1 MTDKNPTK
9 EKIAIPLMKRL
20 SFKIICVVLIF
31 CIALMIGVTF
41 FVYYPMNDVV
51 LNRELQIQKNHLG
64 EMESAITAFLEETD
78 ALSQTLYYNNKSYEA
93 LLEQSRNILPDVDE
107 KSESRQILLDTI
119 FSMRNFDVK
128 IYRILLRVGS
138 ITYTSKQDIQWS
150 LFEDTRLSSSHQVCR
165 ELRRANGK
173 NVIMIRGAD
182 DEINAEHYT
191 VQMGRILKN
200 LDTGNEIGAI
210 LFDINLDSFFTQY
223 LNDGKT
229 LAIAMLT
236 EDGRIVEQAGEVDPQ
251 LLQAALSGGE
261 VSQLS
266 YENERYCA
274 VKQPLSGTDDYLVS
288 ICREADLMDY
298 YITLRQR
305 TMLIISSLFFVAVLL
320 VILYAKR
327 LGKRFRNIQEGIN
340 QYKSG
345 NLNFKIV
352 DKSSDELAAIATNF
366 NEMGVDI
373 RNQIEKNNLLQQKHQ
388 EIEKEILWQQIN
400 PHFIYNSLESIQMY
414 AVLRGEKGISRMVG
428 VLGRLLRI
436 GLGEMDEI
444 VNVETEFEFIEMYL
458 KMQQMRY
465 EDHLQFRIH
474 ISPEVREKKILK
486 FILQP
491 LVENSIRHGLEEK
504 IEPGF
509 ISVSATWENQRIVLV
524 VEDNGIG
531 IPEEKLKNLQE
542 KLYVRPNTQHGIG
555 MKNIR
560 DRIELFYNGEGTF
573 EITSTEG
580 IGTRICM
587 TLPPIGK
594 EQAEQEDV
602 DALETES

>member
-1 MTDKNPTK
+1 MIDKNPNK
-9 EKIAIPLMKRL
+9 ERIAIPFRKRI

-31 CIALMIGVTF
+31 CVTLMIGVTF
-41 FVYYPMNDVV
+41 FVYSPMNDVV
-51 LNRELQIQKNHLG
+51 LKRELQIQKNHLG
-64 EMESAITAFLEETD
+64 EMESAITAFLKETD
-78 ALSQTLYYNNKSYEA
+78 ALSQTLYYNNESYEA
-93 LLEQSRNILPDVDE
+93 LLEQSRNILPNVDE
-107 KSESRQILLDTI
+107 KSESRQVLLDTI

-150 LFEDTRLSSSHQVCR
+150 LFEDTRLSSGHKVCR
-165 ELRRANGK
+165 ELREANGR
-173 NVIMIRGAD
+173 NVIMIRDMD
-182 DEINAEHYT
+182 DEANADNYT

-210 LFDINLDSFFTQY
+210 LFDINLGSFFSQY

-236 EDGRIVEQAGEVDPQ
+236 EDGRIIEQAGRIDPQ

-261 VSQLS
+261 VSSLS
-266 YENERYCA
+266 YEREQYCA
-274 VKQPLSGTDDYLVS
+274 VKQALSGTDSYLIS
-288 ICREADLMDY
+288 ISREADLMDY
-298 YITLRQR
+298 YTTLRQR
-305 TMLIISSLFFVAVLL
+305 TMIIISSLFLVAVLL
-320 VILYAKR
+320 VILYAKLLAR
-327 LGKRFRNIQEGIN
+327 RFKNIHEGIE

-345 NLNFKIV
+345 NLNFRIV
-352 DKSSDELAAIATNF
+352 DKSGDELAAIATNF

-373 RNQIEKNNLLQQKHQ
+373 RDQIEKNNLLQKKNQ

-436 GLGEMDEI
+436 GLGETDAI

-465 EDHLQFRIH
+465 EDHLQFHIH
-474 ISPEVREKKILK
+474 ISPEVRQKKILK

-531 IPEEKLKNLQE
+531 IPEDKLRKLQK

-560 DRIELFYNGEGTF
+560 DRIELFYNGKGTF
-573 EITSTEG
+573 DITSTEG
-580 IGTRICM
+580 VGTRICI
-587 TLPPIGK
+587 TLPQL
-594 EQAEQEDV
+594 EADRTEAEV
-602 DALETES
+602 

>member
-1 MTDKNPTK
+1 MNNKNPNR
-9 EKIAIPLMKRL
+9 EKTAIPLVNRI
-20 SFKIICVVLIF
+20 SFKIICVVLVF
-31 CIALMIGVTF
+31 CIAMMIGVTF
-41 FVYYPMNDVV
+41 LVYSPMNDIV

-64 EMESAITAFLEETD
+64 EMESAITAFLDEAD
-78 ALSQTLYYNNKSYEA
+78 ALSQMLYYNNESYEA
-93 LLEQSRNILPDVDE
+93 LLEQSRNILPNVDE
-107 KSESRQILLDTI
+107 KSESRQTLLDTI

-128 IYRILLRVGS
+128 IYRVLLRVGN

-150 LFEDTRLSSSHQVCR
+150 LFEDTRLSSGHAVCR
-165 ELRRANGK
+165 KLREANGK
-173 NVIMIRGAD
+173 NVIIIRNSD
-182 DEINAEHYT
+182 DEANAEYYS

-210 LFDINLDSFFTQY
+210 LFDINLKSFFSQY

-229 LAIAMLT
+229 LAIALLT
-236 EDGRIVEQAGEVDPQ
+236 EDGRIVEQAGQIEPQ

-261 VSQLS
+261 VSHLS
-266 YENERYCA
+266 YEAEQYCS
-274 VKQPLSGTDDYLVS
+274 VKQALTGTDGYLIS
-288 ICREADLMDY
+288 ISREADLMDY

-305 TMLIISSLFFVAVLL
+305 TMMIISCMFLVAVLL

-327 LGKRFRNIQEGIN
+327 LAKRFKNIQEGIE

-345 NLNFKIV
+345 NLHFRII
-352 DKSSDELAAIATNF
+352 DKSNDELAAIASNF

-373 RNQIEKNNLLQQKHQ
+373 RSQIEKYNLLQQKNQ

-444 VNVETEFEFIEMYL
+444 INVETEFEFIEMYL

-474 ISPEVREKKILK
+474 ISPEVKEKKILK

-504 IEPGF
+504 IESGF
-509 ISVSATWENQRIVLV
+509 ISVSADIENQRIVLI

-531 IPEEKLKNLQE
+531 IPEEKLKKIQ
-542 KLYVRPNTQHGIG
+542 KRLYTQPNSQHGIG

-580 IGTRICM
+580 VGTRICI
-587 TLPPIGK
+587 TLPELEDNK
-594 EQAEQEDV
+594 AEG
-602 DALETES
+602 

>member
-1 MTDKNPTK
+1 MTDKNPK
-9 EKIAIPLMKRL
+9 EEKIAIPLMKRL

-41 FVYYPMNDVV
+41 LVYYPMNDVV

-78 ALSQTLYYNNKSYEA
+78 ALSQMLYYNNESYEA

-107 KSESRQILLDTI
+107 KSESRQVLLDTV

-128 IYRILLRVGS
+128 IYRIVLRVGS

-150 LFEDTRLSSSHQVCR
+150 LFEDTRLSSGHQVCR
-165 ELRRANGK
+165 ELRKANGK
-173 NVIMIRGAD
+173 NVIMIRSAD
-182 DEINAEHYT
+182 DDINAEHYT

-210 LFDINLDSFFTQY
+210 LFDINLASFFTQY

-236 EDGRIVEQAGEVDPQ
+236 EDGRIVEQVGQVDPQ
-251 LLQAALSGGE
+251 LLQAALTGGA

-266 YENERYCA
+266 YEKERYCA

-298 YITLRQR
+298 YTTLRQR
-305 TMLIISSLFFVAVLL
+305 TMLIITGLFFVAVLL

-327 LGKRFRNIQEGIN
+327 LGKRFRNIQEGID

-345 NLNFKIV
+345 NLNFRIV
-352 DKSSDELAAIATNF
+352 DRSSDELAAIASNF

-373 RNQIEKNNLLQQKHQ
+373 RNQIEKNKLLQQKHQ

-444 VNVETEFEFIEMYL
+444 VSVETEFEFIEMYL

-465 EDHLQFRIH
+465 EDHLQFHIH

-531 IPEEKLKNLQE
+531 IPEEKLKSLQE
-542 KLYVRPNTQHGIG
+542 KLYVRPNTQRGIG

-573 EITSTEG
+573 DITSTEG
-580 IGTRICM
+580 VGTRICI
-587 TLPPIGK
+587 TLPPIEKG
-594 EQAEQEDV
+594 QEDRNG
-602 DALETES
+602 LETES